1 MSNNDSSQSK
11 FDFSNFILSL
21 NTSALIHMG
30 DIPDPQSRERVYDL
44 PSAKQTIDILELL
57 KTKTSGNL
65 DNEEEKLLEDVIYNL
80 RMKYVKYLQSD
91 RN

>member
-1 MSNNDSSQSK
+1 MSNNDSNQSK

-30 DIPDPQSRERVYDL
+30 DIPDPQTRERIYDL
-44 PSAKQTIDILELL
+44 QSAKQTIDILELL
-57 KTKTSGNL
+57 RTKTRGNL
-65 DNEEEKLLEDVIYNL
+65 DNEEEKMLEDVIYNL
-80 RMKYVKYLQSD
+80 RMKYVKYLKSD

>member
-1 MSNNDSSQSK
+1 MSKNDTSQSK

-30 DIPDPQSRERVYDL
+30 DIPDPQSRERIYDL
-44 PSAKQTIDILELL
+44 QSAKQTIEILELL
-57 KTKTSGNL
+57 RSKTSGNL
-65 DNEEEKLLEDVIYNL
+65 DKEEEKLIEDVIYNL